1 MTSLPNIFN
10 KEVTWFKII
19 KWAVNLF
26 WYSSDIL
33 YHQIQEPKKQLCM
46 KLLTVFLVNDFPFFL
61 IIR

>member
-46 KLLTVFLVNDFPFFL
+46 KIVNGL
-61 IIR
+61 SS